1 MATFIS
7 LVNYTDQGIRRVKD
21 SPDRID
27 AARQAAAG
35 MGVEIKDF
43 YLTMGAYDV
52 IVIFEAP
59 SDEAAAKFTLTVG
72 ALGNIRTTTLRA
84 FNEAEF
90 RDLIADLP

>member
-1 MATFIS
+1 
-7 LVNYTDQGIRRVKD
+7 
-21 SPDRID
+21 
-27 AARQAAAG
+27 
-35 MGVEIKDF
+35 MGTHDIV
-43 YLTMGAYDV
+43 
-52 IVIFEAP
+52 VIFEAP

>member
-7 LVNYTDQGIRRVKD
+7 LVNYTDEGIRRVKD
-21 SPDRID
+21 SPVRFD
-27 AARQAAAG
+27 AARQVAG
-35 MGVEIKDF
+35 GIGVEIKDL
-43 YLTMGAYDV
+43 YLTMGSHDV
-52 IVIFEAP
+52 VFIFEAP
-59 SDEAAAKFTLTVG
+59 SDEAAATFILTVG

>member
-35 MGVEIKDF
+35 MGVEIKDI
-43 YLTMGAYDV
+43 YLTMGSHD
-52 IVIFEAP
+52 IVFIFEAP
-59 SDEAAAKFTLTVG
+59 SDEAAAKFILTVG

>member
-27 AARQAAAG
+27 AARQVAAG
-35 MGVEIKDF
+35 IGVEIKDL
-43 YLTMGAYDV
+43 YLTMGSHD
-52 IVIFEAP
+52 IVLIFEAP
-59 SDEAAAKFTLTVG
+59 SDEAAAKFILTVG

>member
-27 AARQAAAG
+27 AARQAAASI
-35 MGVEIKDF
+35 GVEIKDV